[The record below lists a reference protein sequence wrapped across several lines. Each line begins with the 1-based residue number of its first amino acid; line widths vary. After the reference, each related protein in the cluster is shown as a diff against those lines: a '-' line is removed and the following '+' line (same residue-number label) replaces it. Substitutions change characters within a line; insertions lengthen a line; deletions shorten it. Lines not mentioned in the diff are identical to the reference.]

1 MHRTRHGHRRQLVV
15 GLVLLLMALT
25 ALPASAGAEPG
36 LPQPSPTP
44 DARLDADARPNTDPL
59 AAHPDADADA
69 DADPDPDSLAG
80 ADPDPLAGLA
90 LPDLATIP
98 GSVRGDF
105 APDGRASSPAGDPEA
120 PGADGGP
127 SSGPLLPA
135 LSDPRMFRGRAFDT
149 CMAPSLDT
157 MRRWRSSKY
166 GAVGVYY
173 GGRGRACRHQPRLG
187 HRWMKGV
194 QRLGWRV
201 LPVYVGSQSP
211 CVVEGPKQTYR
222 IGRHA
227 WRQGVREGRDAV
239 RRARAVG
246 IRPGSPLYLDMEAYK
261 YRQKKCARTTL
272 TFVRGWDRQV
282 RLKGY
287 MPGFYSSADSGV
299 AHMRAAARAGARDL
313 PSVIWFAR
321 WHTRPRLARE
331 PVLRGSAWSSRRRIH
346 QYAGNVKERHG
357 GRTLVI
363 DRNLVHAPVA
373 RIR

>member
-1 MHRTRHGHRRQLVV
+1 M
-15 GLVLLLMALT
+15 GLVLVLMALT
-25 ALPASAGAEPG
+25 ALPASARGEPG
-36 LPQPSPTP
+36 LPQPSPTHGP
-44 DARLDADARPNTDPL
+44 
-59 AAHPDADADA
+59 HPDAH
-69 DADPDPDSLAG
+69 
-80 ADPDPLAGLA
+80 PDPLADLAPPSVVTFPDPLADLASRGLA
-90 LPDLATIP
+90 TFPDSALDDDATL
-98 GSVRGDF
+98 D
-105 APDGRASSPAGDPEA
+105 APAPA
-120 PGADGGP
+120 PGPAPAPAEGP
-127 SSGPLLPA
+127 STSEPLLPS
-135 LSDPRMFRGRAFDT
+135 LSNPRTFRGLAFDT

-157 MRRWRSSKY
+157 MRRWRASKY

-173 GGRGRACRHQPRLG
+173 GGRGRACPHQPRLG

-211 CVVEGPKQTYR
+211 CVVERHKKVYR

-227 WRQGVREGRDAV
+227 WSEGVREGRDAV
-239 RRARAVG
+239 RRAWAVG

-272 TFVRGWDRQV
+272 AFVRGWDRQV
-282 RLKGY
+282 RAKGY
-287 MPGFYSSADSGV
+287 VPGFYSSADSGV
-299 AHMRAAARAGARDL
+299 AHMRAAARAGVRDL

-321 WHTRPRLARE
+321 WHTRPRLSRE
-331 PVLRGSAWSSRRRIH
+331 PVLWRSAWSRQRRIH

>member
-1 MHRTRHGHRRQLVV
+1 MHRTRRRHRRQLVV

-25 ALPASAGAEPG
+25 ALPASAWAEPG

-44 DARLDADARPNTDPL
+44 DAQLDPLAGLPQLSPTPDADLDADL
-59 AAHPDADADA
+59 DADADA
-69 DADPDPDSLAG
+69 DADPDLLAG
-80 ADPDPLAGLA
+80 IT

-98 GSVRGDF
+98 GSVLGDF
-105 APDGRASSPAGDPEA
+105 APDGRASGPAGDPGA
-120 PGADGGP
+120 PGAVGGT
-127 SSGPLLPA
+127 SSVPRLPA

-166 GAVGVYY
+166 GAVGVYF
-173 GGRGRACRHQPRLG
+173 GGRGRACRRQPRLG
-187 HRWMKGV
+187 HSWMKGV
-194 QRLGWRV
+194 ERLGWRV

-211 CVVEGPKQTYR
+211 CVVAGAKKAYR
-222 IGRHA
+222 IGRHP
-227 WRQGVREGRDAV
+227 WSQGAREGRDAV

-246 IRPGSPLYLDMEAYK
+246 IRPGSPLYLDMEAYN

-272 TFVRGWDRQV
+272 RFVRGWDRQV
-282 RLKGY
+282 RRKGY
-287 MPGFYSSADSGV
+287 VPGFYSSADSGV
-299 AHMRAAARAGARDL
+299 AHMRDAARAGVRDL

-331 PVLRGSAWSSRRRIH
+331 PALRGSAWSSRRRIH

>member
-1 MHRTRHGHRRQLVV
+1 MHRTRRRRRLKLVV

-25 ALPASAGAEPG
+25 ALPASARSGPG
-36 LPQPSPTP
+36 LPQPSPTS
-44 DARLDADARPNTDPL
+44 DP
-59 AAHPDADADA
+59 H
-69 DADPDPDSLAG
+69 
-80 ADPDPLAGLA
+80 PDPLAGLTLPDIA
-90 LPDLATIP
+90 LPDLATVP
-98 GSVRGDF
+98 GSALGDF
-105 APDGRASSPAGDPEA
+105 APDGRATGPARAPEAPAAAGGAPRVPAAAGDP
-120 PGADGGP
+120 
-127 SSGPLLPA
+127 SSEPPLPA
-135 LSDPRMFRGRAFDT
+135 LSDPRMFRGLAFDT

-157 MRRWRSSKY
+157 MRRWRASKY

-173 GGRGRACRHQPRLG
+173 GGRGRACPRQPRLG

-211 CVVEGPKQTYR
+211 CVVAGPKKAYR
-222 IGRHA
+222 IGGNA
-227 WRQGVREGRDAV
+227 WSQGVREGRDAV

-282 RLKGY
+282 RRKGY
-287 MPGFYSSADSGV
+287 VPGFYSSADSGV
-299 AHMRAAARAGARDL
+299 VHMRAAARAGVRDL

-331 PVLRGSAWSSRRRIH
+331 PVLRGSAWTSRRRIH

>member
-1 MHRTRHGHRRQLVV
+1 M
-15 GLVLLLMALT
+15 GLVLFLMALT
-25 ALPASAGAEPG
+25 ALPASARTEPG
-36 LPQPSPTP
+36 VPRPSPTP
-44 DARLDADARPNTDPL
+44 DAR
-59 AAHPDADADA
+59 PDAL
-69 DADPDPDSLAG
+69 P
-80 ADPDPLAGLA
+80 GLGLPGIA
-90 LPDLATIP
+90 LPDLATLRDLATLP
-98 GSVRGDF
+98 DSALGGASALGD
-105 APDGRASSPAGDPEA
+105 RA
-120 PGADGGP
+120 PGLAPAADPAPAGGP
-127 SSGPLLPA
+127 SSSELLLA
-135 LSDPRMFRGRAFDT
+135 SLSKPRIFRGLAFDT

-157 MRRWRSSKY
+157 MRRWRASKY

-173 GGRGRACRHQPRLG
+173 GGRGRACPHQPRLG
-187 HRWMKGV
+187 HRWMRGV

-211 CVVEGPKQTYR
+211 CMVGGRKKSHR

-227 WRQGVREGRDAV
+227 WSQGVKEGRDAV

-246 IRPGSPLYLDMEAYK
+246 IRSGSPLYLDMEAY
-261 YRQKKCARTTL
+261 RDRHKKCARTTL
-272 TFVRGWDRQV
+272 AFVRGWDRQV
-282 RLKGY
+282 RAKGY

-299 AHMRAAARAGARDL
+299 RHMQVAARAGVRDL

-321 WHTRPRLARE
+321 WHTRPRLSRE
-331 PVLRGSAWSSRRRIH
+331 PVLLRSAWSPQRRIH